1 MCWPVIG
8 RWWSTGRHPAK
19 AEVQG
24 ITTGIIGETLD
35 SRLRGNDTDTE
46 MTIIQNEFKIY
57 DLAVVG
63 GGPAGMMAA
72 GRAAERGLSV
82 ILIEKN
88 DSLGKKLLIT
98 GGGRCNLTNAEFDDR
113 ALLAKFKDA
122 GKFLFSSFAQ
132 WSVKESLDFFNSHGM
147 PTKVEAS
154 QRVFPVS
161 DKAQSVWDVLV
172 NRLKSNKVTVISDCE
187 VAGFKLVGNDLNSIN
202 GDARLKQEEEHA
214 SASLLKSDENFVTFA
229 KSAIGGAAS
238 AGVVHSNKADSNGMN
253 INRAIKSIRLKKDAL
268 VNGIKTDEIRAH
280 SFILATGGM
289 SRPDTGST
297 GDGFK
302 WLKELGHSIAI
313 PSPSLVPIKISDSW
327 VKKLSG
333 VSLSPIKISLYQ
345 NDIKQDSNKGKLLF
359 THFGISGPTILN
371 MSSEIRELSK
381 YGAVEISID
390 LLPAHDYS
398 TLNSA
403 LQELFKKEPNKKFKN
418 VLGAL
423 IPSSLVPII
432 VQQSKID
439 PDTFCNSVTR
449 EERVNLVKLLKDL
462 RMNVSGFLGV
472 EKAIVTSGGVALNE
486 VDFKTMRSRLI
497 PNLHIVGDL
506 LDIDRPSGGYSL
518 QLCWTTGYV
527 AGDKAGR

>member
-1 MCWPVIG
+1 MEPS
-8 RWWSTGRHPAK
+8 STK
-19 AEVQG
+19 TSFTFDVV
-24 ITTGIIGETLD
+24 
-35 SRLRGNDTDTE
+35 
-46 MTIIQNEFKIY
+46 
-57 DLAVVG
+57 VVG

-122 GKFLFSSFAQ
+122 GKFLFSSFAE
-132 WSVKESLDFFNSHGM
+132 WSVRESLDFFNSHGM
-147 PTKVEAS
+147 PTKIDPSADGG

-172 NRLKSNKVTVISDCE
+172 NRLKTNKVTVISNCE
-187 VAGFKLVGNDLNSIN
+187 VVGFTLAGDN
-202 GDARLKQEEEHA
+202 A
-214 SASLLKSDENFVTFA
+214 
-229 KSAIGGAAS
+229 
-238 AGVVHSNKADSNGMN
+238 
-253 INRAIKSIRLKKDAL
+253 NRAIKSIRLKK
-268 VNGIKTDEIRAH
+268 GEIRAR

-302 WLKELGHSIAI
+302 WLQELGHSIAM
-313 PSPSLVPIKISDSW
+313 PVPSLVPIKISDTW

-333 VSLSPIKISLYQ
+333 VSLPSVKISLYQ
-345 NDIKQDSNKGKLLF
+345 NGVKQGGGKKSAQTGLPAGQAGKILF
-359 THFGISGPTILN
+359 THFGVSGPTILN
-371 MSSEIRELSK
+371 MSSDIRELLK

-398 TLNSA
+398 TLNTA
-403 LQELFKKEPNKKFKN
+403 LQDLFKKESNKKFKN

-423 IPSSLVPII
+423 IPSSLVAII
-432 VQQSKID
+432 VDKSGID
-439 PDTFCNSVTR
+439 SNKFCNSVTR
-449 EERVNLVKLLKDL
+449 DERVNLVKLLKDV
-462 RMNVSGFLGV
+462 RMNVLGLLGV

-486 VDFKTMRSRLI
+486 VDWKTMKSRLI

-518 QLCWTTGYV
+518 QLCWTTGFV
-527 AGDKAGR
+527 AGNAAGK

>member
-1 MCWPVIG
+1 MKSDFHKTPGIFDVAVI
-8 RWWSTGRHPAK
+8 
-19 AEVQG
+19 
-24 ITTGIIGETLD
+24 
-35 SRLRGNDTDTE
+35 
-46 MTIIQNEFKIY
+46 
-57 DLAVVG
+57 G

-72 GRAAERGLSV
+72 GRAAECGLSV
-82 ILIEKN
+82 VLIEKN

-113 ALLAKFKDA
+113 ALLARFKDA

-147 PTKVEAS
+147 QTKVEAG

-161 DKAQSVWDVLV
+161 DKAQSVWDILV
-172 NRLKSNKVTVISDCE
+172 EQLKAHKVTVLSDCE
-187 VAGFKLVGNDLNSIN
+187 VAGFTLVGDDLKSMNEGDSNSMNGEAKNDTIESRSN
-202 GDARLKQEEEHA
+202 GKEPMEEHA
-214 SASLLKSDENFVTFA
+214 SASLLRNDYDRSHSVKVIEEEVSSAPLSKSDENLD
-229 KSAIGGAAS
+229 
-238 AGVVHSNKADSNGMN
+238 DSRKLQKEEKRT
-253 INRAIKSIRLKKDAL
+253 IRSIQLKKNAL
-268 VNGIKTDEIRAH
+268 VNGLKTSEIRAR

-297 GDGFK
+297 GDGFT
-302 WLKELGHSIAI
+302 WLQELGHSIAM
-313 PSPSLVPIKISDSW
+313 PVPSLVPIKISDAW

-345 NDIKQDSNKGKLLF
+345 NGVKQGGSTGGPLRQGFSVASKKHAQIGKILF
-359 THFGISGPTILN
+359 THFGVSGPTILN
-371 MSSEIRELSK
+371 MSSDIRELLK

-390 LLPAHDYS
+390 LLPSHDYS

-403 LQELFKKEPNKKFKN
+403 LQELFKKESNKKFKN
-418 VLGAL
+418 VLSSL
-423 IPSSLVPII
+423 VPSSLVPII
-432 VQQSKID
+432 VEKSGID
-439 PDTFCNSVTR
+439 SNTFCNSVTR
-449 EERVNLVKLLKDL
+449 EERLNLVKLLKDL
-462 RMNVSGFLGV
+462 RMNVTGLLGV

-486 VDFKTMRSRLI
+486 VDFKTMKSRLI

-527 AGDKAGR
+527 AGNAAERQART

>member
-1 MCWPVIG
+1 MKSDFHKTLGIFDVAVI
-8 RWWSTGRHPAK
+8 
-19 AEVQG
+19 
-24 ITTGIIGETLD
+24 
-35 SRLRGNDTDTE
+35 
-46 MTIIQNEFKIY
+46 
-57 DLAVVG
+57 G

-82 ILIEKN
+82 ALIEKN

-113 ALLAKFKDA
+113 ALLARFKDA
-122 GKFLFSSFAQ
+122 GKFLFSSFAE

-147 PTKVEAS
+147 PTKVEAG

-172 NRLKSNKVTVISDCE
+172 ERLKSNKVTVISDCE
-187 VAGFKLVGNDLNSIN
+187 VAGFTLEG
-202 GDARLKQEEEHA
+202 
-214 SASLLKSDENFVTFA
+214 
-229 KSAIGGAAS
+229 SAI
-238 AGVVHSNKADSNGMN
+238 
-253 INRAIKSIRLKKDAL
+253 RSIRLKK
-268 VNGIKTDEIRAH
+268 GEIRAR

-302 WLKELGHSIAI
+302 WLKELGHSIAM
-313 PSPSLVPIKISDSW
+313 PVPSLVPIKISDAW

-333 VSLSPIKISLYQ
+333 VSLPSVKISPYQ
-345 NDIKQDSNKGKLLF
+345 NGAKQGGGAGGKSISTGKLLF
-359 THFGISGPTILN
+359 THFGVSGPTILN
-371 MSSEIRELSK
+371 MSSDIRELLK
-381 YGAVEISID
+381 YGAVEISLD
-390 LLPAHDYS
+390 LLPTHDYS

-403 LQELFKKEPNKKFKN
+403 LQDLLKKGSNKKFKN
-418 VLGAL
+418 VLSTL

-432 VQQSKID
+432 VDKSEID
-439 PDTFCNSVTR
+439 SNTFCNSVTR
-449 EERVNLVKLLKDL
+449 EERLNLVKLLKDI
-462 RMNVSGFLGV
+462 RMNVSGLLGV
-472 EKAIVTSGGVALNE
+472 EKAIVTSGGVALSE

-518 QLCWTTGYV
+518 QICWTTGYV
-527 AGDKAGR
+527 AGNAVGKTVTRD